1 MKLLKT
7 LRNIILEEENQN
19 EYRISPEQYYDLLKK
34 VAGQAQAIPLL
45 PMFRNKKIVVGGSLD
60 LSGNKKVTSLGNI
73 KVEGNINV
81 QGTNIKDTKGLNYT
95 GRFTYWDTPLYQRE
109 LQIRQ
114 QKRIA
119 ENEQRREDKEWD
131 LSNTDEEGRMANA
144 AFNYAVELGLLKE
157 RTEEEEEE
165 YQELEQ
171 RMSELKDRME
181 VEYDE
186 DLRDEMSDEYDE
198 LEERLD
204 ELKNTTDVYDLY
216 PEGKHY
222 DLHRFISLSQDF
234 EIAVGTE
241 YEADESMRDYF
252 QEWVDSPEHYINRD
266 YASRH
271 LDGDSIAD
279 EFEDMIRG
287 WYEEDPSN
295 YDVTRNLSSDQKEE
309 IWLLEMEKWVYENM
323 GVRAPIKYPTKE
335 EGNVFDFYD
344 SEEKHEFKLKKEGGR
359 MVLYKDGNV
368 VQPGQIYEDEETEEH
383 KREREKRI
391 SYIESEIE
399 DIKEEPDGELDED
412 SVEDAVEDKKYE
424 ISNDP
429 KPFLDELGYDYK
441 HYINKEEFIKD
452 VISRETYGVLASY
465 DGQYDE
471 TKFNDVTYIVL
482 RVD

>member
-1 MKLLKT
+1 M
-7 LRNIILEEENQN
+7 NELET
-19 EYRISPEQYYDLLKK
+19 R
-34 VAGQAQAIPLL
+34 
-45 PMFRNKKIVVGGSLD
+45 
-60 LSGNKKVTSLGNI
+60 
-73 KVEGNINV
+73 
-81 QGTNIKDTKGLNYT
+81 
-95 GRFTYWDTPLYQRE
+95 
-109 LQIRQ
+109 
-114 QKRIA
+114 
-119 ENEQRREDKEWD
+119 
-131 LSNTDEEGRMANA
+131 
-144 AFNYAVELGLLKE
+144 LKE
-157 RTEEEEEE
+157 
-165 YQELEQ
+165 L
-171 RMSELKDRME
+171 SDRME
-181 VEYDE
+181 IEEDPELLSEMEEDYDE
-186 DLRDEMSDEYDE
+186 IQERIDE
-198 LEERLD
+198 LS
-204 ELKNTTDVYDLY
+204 NYVDVYDLIPSKY
-216 PEGKHY
+216 DHY
-222 DLHRFISLSQDF
+222 DMSLF
-234 EIAVGTE
+234 ESYTEGVSFAVGTE
-241 YEADESMRDYF
+241 EEADESLY
-252 QEWVDSPEHYINRD
+252 EWVKNLIDDVGYNGFESWIVERNI
-266 YASRH
+266 
-271 LDGDSIAD
+271 DGDEVAND
-279 EFEDMIRG
+279 FEDMFREWI
-287 WYEEDPSN
+287 YEDPRN
-295 YDVTRNLSSDQKEE
+295 YDIVRLPSKEQYEE